1 MYLTVVRYIS
11 YNNLC
16 LYFVKPSCL
25 EQVVRFWEWET
36 GGVARRGYKS
46 RFNCRVLFGVIG
58 VWFMVIGTEF
68 GGQVCS
74 SGCPKCAVKVP
85 NCIAFRAKVIRCSWE
100 VILLFRLNKSQT
112 GAALIL
118 GLGTGLWETWGD
130 WIGLREKQW
139 AENPA
144 GGSKPKSP
152 FKEQNFRTQNIAD
165 LGTVNLLPLCCEIG
179 WYPESQV

>member
-1 MYLTVVRYIS
+1 MYLTVVS
-11 YNNLC
+11 YVSHNNLC

-58 VWFMVIGTEF
+58 VWFMVIRTEF

-85 NCIAFRAKVIRCSWE
+85 NCIAFRAKVIKCSWE
-100 VILLFRLNKSQT
+100 VVLLFRLNKSQT

-118 GLGTGLWETWGD
+118 GLGTSLWGTWEGLECSKRKAVS
-130 WIGLREKQW
+130 RESCRREQTQKPFQR
-139 AENPA
+139 AE
-144 GGSKPKSP
+144 
-152 FKEQNFRTQNIAD
+152 F
-165 LGTVNLLPLCCEIG
+165 
-179 WYPESQV
+179 